1 MILLELGRR
10 TVLLL
15 DVCPVLLIVVVAL
28 AIALGTEELAVA
40 AKAAVDGILVTDI
53 APGQLLV
60 DGRIA
65 ARRQLRLQG
74 IGSGGQACLIHV
86 LQKKWKI

>member
-10 TVLLL
+10 IVLLL
-15 DVCPVLLIVVVAL
+15 EVRPVILVVVVAL
-28 AIALGTEELAVA
+28 AIARGTEELAVA
-40 AKAAVDGILVTDI
+40 ATAAVDGILVTDI

-65 ARRQLRLQG
+65 GRR
-74 IGSGGQACLIHV
+74 
-86 LQKKWKI
+86 